1 MDLQKILPKFSSL
14 LQRNHNNSLNM
25 DNFKNIILT
34 TDVGHKR
41 IRKMSSQKKK
51 KFY

>member
-14 LQRNHNNSLNM
+14 LQRNHNSLKM

-34 TDVGHKR
+34 TDFGHKR
-41 IRKMSSQKKK
+41 IHKRSSQKKT